1 MMMRRRH
8 GTEDTV
14 AEESYGAG
22 GGVATVDHAVEEP
35 ERPKIRR
42 NIIQRIAQ
50 FEITQSRIPR
60 KDLMHFSR
68 QMAVFIKA
76 GIPILEAIDGI
87 TEEMG
92 NKKFKE
98 ILDDV
103 RARLSNGDTFTN
115 ACAAHPEA
123 FPNYYVGMLRTAEL
137 SGTLDNVLD
146 QLAEYIERDLDA
158 RRKVISAL
166 IYPAIIAVVGVG
178 VVIVLVTFV
187 LPRFRSFFRE
197 LGAKLPLPTR
207 MLLSMSNF
215 ISDYW
220 YIFVAF
226 AALLLAIFVW
236 MQQTERGR
244 DVRDRLLL
252 KTPAVGDLVQH
263 VILERFCRIM
273 SAMMTAGVALPEALT
288 VTSDATSNTVFRRG
302 IEDARQA
309 MLRGEGLA
317 APLAETGLFPAA
329 ARQMMRVGEDTGTL
343 DQQLETAAQYYG
355 RELEYKIKKF
365 TSMFE
370 PAVIVVMGGIV
381 GFVAVALVSAM
392 YGIFHQVHP

>member
-1 MMMRRRH
+1 MTMRRR
-8 GTEDTV
+8 GGG
-14 AEESYGAG
+14 EEAVVEETYGAG
-22 GGVATVDHAVEEP
+22 GVTTLDNAAPPADKANKSGLLS
-35 ERPKIRR
+35 
-42 NIIQRIAQ
+42 RIAQ
-50 FEITQSRIPR
+50 FEITTKKVPR

-68 QMAVFIKA
+68 QMAVFVKA
-76 GIPILEAIDGI
+76 GIPILDAIDGI

-98 ILDDV
+98 ILEDV
-103 RARLSNGDTFTN
+103 RSRLASGDTFTN
-115 ACAAHPEA
+115 SCAAHPEA

-166 IYPAIIAVVGVG
+166 IYPAIIAVVGIG
-178 VVIVLVTFV
+178 VVVVLVTFV

-215 ISDYW
+215 VSDFW
-220 YIFVAF
+220 YLFVALPIVLF
-226 AALLLAIFVW
+226 LIFIW

-263 VILERFCRIM
+263 IILERFCRIM

-302 IEDARQA
+302 IETARQA
-309 MLRGEGLA
+309 MVRGEGLA
-317 APLAETGLFPAA
+317 TPLAATGLFPAA

>member
-1 MMMRRRH
+1 
-8 GTEDTV
+8 
-14 AEESYGAG
+14 
-22 GGVATVDHAVEEP
+22 
-35 ERPKIRR
+35 
-42 NIIQRIAQ
+42 
-50 FEITQSRIPR
+50 
-60 KDLMHFSR
+60 
-68 QMAVFIKA
+68 
-76 GIPILEAIDGI
+76 
-87 TEEMG
+87 
-92 NKKFKE
+92 
-98 ILDDV
+98 
-103 RARLSNGDTFTN
+103 
-115 ACAAHPEA
+115 
-123 FPNYYVGMLRTAEL
+123 MLRTAEL
-137 SGTLDNVLD
+137 SGTLDTVLD

-178 VVIVLVTFV
+178 VVVVLVTFV

-197 LGAKLPLPTR
+197 LGATLPLPTR
-207 MLLSMSNF
+207 MLLSVSNF

-220 YIFVAF
+220 YLFIAF
-226 AALLLAIFVW
+226 FAFLALVFVW
-236 MQQTERGR
+236 MQQTARGR
-244 DVRDRLLL
+244 DVRDRMLL

-302 IEDARQA
+302 IETARQA
-309 MLRGEGLA
+309 MVRGEGLA

-343 DQQLETAAQYYG
+343 DQQLETAAEYYG

-370 PAVIVVMGGIV
+370 PAVIVVMGGVV